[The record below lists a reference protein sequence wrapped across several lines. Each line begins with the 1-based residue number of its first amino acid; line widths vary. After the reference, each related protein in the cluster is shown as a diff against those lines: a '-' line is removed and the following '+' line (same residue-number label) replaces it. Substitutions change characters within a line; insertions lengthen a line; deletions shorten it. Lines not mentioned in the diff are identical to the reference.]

1 MNDYKVIFHID
12 EINKFKLLLAN
23 VNNLIQSMDHESIVI
38 EVLVNSEAV
47 KLFVSNDINKND
59 YTNVQNLIN
68 KGVIF
73 CLCHNSL
80 KSNKIESN
88 SLIPNIQIVPTGV
101 KELMIKQHE
110 GYAYI
115 KP

>member
-1 MNDYKVIFHID
+1 MNTYRTIFHID

-23 VNNLIQSMDHESIVI
+23 INNLIQSMDKEQITI
-38 EVLVNSEAV
+38 EVLANSEAV
-47 KLFVSNDINKND
+47 KLFVLNDIKED
-59 YTNVQNLIN
+59 EYTCVQNLIN

-73 CLCHNSL
+73 SLCNNSL
-80 KSNKIESN
+80 RSNKIDP
-88 SLIPNIQIVPTGV
+88 SLLIQNVHIVPTGV

>member
-1 MNDYKVIFHID
+1 MNNYKVIFHID
-12 EINKFKLLLAN
+12 ENSKFKLLLAN
-23 VNNLIQSMDHESIVI
+23 LNNLIQSMDQEPITI
-38 EVLVNSEAV
+38 EVLANSEAV
-47 KLFVSNDINKND
+47 KLFVLNDINEVEH
-59 YTNVQNLIN
+59 TNVQNLIN

-73 CLCHNSL
+73 SLCNNSL
-80 KSNKIESN
+80 RSNKIDP
-88 SLIPNIQIVPTGV
+88 SLLIQNVHIVPTGV